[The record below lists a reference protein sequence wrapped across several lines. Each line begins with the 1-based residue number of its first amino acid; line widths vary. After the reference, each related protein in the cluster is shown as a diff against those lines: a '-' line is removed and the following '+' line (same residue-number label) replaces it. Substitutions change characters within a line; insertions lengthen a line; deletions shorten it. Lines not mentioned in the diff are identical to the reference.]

1 MELSIRQLKKL
12 IEEKSELAQRASEAY
27 NQLQG
32 QIALLRDMY
41 QNTKNEELAKKT
53 DKKDKE
59 VESGQEEEK

>member
-59 VESGQEEEK
+59 VESGQEEKK